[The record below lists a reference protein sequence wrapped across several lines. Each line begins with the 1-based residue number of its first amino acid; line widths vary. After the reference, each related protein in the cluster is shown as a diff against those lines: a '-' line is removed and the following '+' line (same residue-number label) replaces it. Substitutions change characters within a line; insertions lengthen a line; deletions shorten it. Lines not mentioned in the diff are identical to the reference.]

1 MKKAYFLIWLLV
13 VLATT
18 DIVLAEEAV
27 TYFARCNL
35 KVLKGSYITW
45 VNWQASPTF
54 IPVGTELKV
63 TITGSEAT
71 LVDTRKNITYTLDVG
86 ASGKE
91 FLEKFVS
98 KEKIDLKKFAQSIR
112 ENIKQAVARI
122 GMSKEEVYIAM
133 GPPAKVLTGDTNKMT
148 YEEIM
153 KHDLWI
159 YARRRF
165 GKNIGVSFDP
175 ENGKV
180 NRTEGI
186 WR

>member
-1 MKKAYFLIWLLV
+1 MKKAYLLLCLIMV
-13 VLATT
+13 FATT
-18 DIVLAEEAV
+18 SIALSEEAV

-45 VNWQASPTF
+45 LNWQSSPTF
-54 IPVGTELKV
+54 IPVGAELKV
-63 TITGSEAT
+63 TLTGSVAT
-71 LVDTRKNITYTLDVG
+71 LIDTEKNITYTLDLG

-98 KEKIDLKKFAQSIR
+98 RGKIDLKNFPEDIQR
-112 ENIKQAVARI
+112 NIKQAVARI

-133 GPPAKVLTGDTNKMT
+133 GPPAKVSTGYTNKMT

-153 KHDLWI
+153 KHDLWV

-175 ENGKV
+175 SNGKV